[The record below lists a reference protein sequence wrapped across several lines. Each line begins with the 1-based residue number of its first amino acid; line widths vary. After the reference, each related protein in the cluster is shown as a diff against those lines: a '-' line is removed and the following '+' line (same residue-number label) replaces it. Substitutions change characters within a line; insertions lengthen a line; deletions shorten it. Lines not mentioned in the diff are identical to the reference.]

1 MSLLCNGRT
10 MCFLGLFLA
19 VFNDTFSATWLHNL
33 EWCDGWAH
41 NELEIMWK
49 EPLMRRIV
57 RCYLSTRTEE
67 DHEIPESIQSI
78 FRLSIW
84 RVSSTWQRL
93 SVQKMLES
101 ATIRKDKGTLWFYE
115 QIASREVYG
124 QTNTCATW
132 SWDFHGA
139 TLFFR
144 PRVRLSLLT
153 KATGCELGQ
162 EFFSSLLLCP
172 DRLWS
177 PHNQPSDYL
186 SGLKRTEHDAGHS
199 HPYNAEIKVCAE
211 LCLHFPIHIDGIV
224 FN

>member
-1 MSLLCNGRT
+1 
-10 MCFLGLFLA
+10 
-19 VFNDTFSATWLHNL
+19 
-33 EWCDGWAH
+33 
-41 NELEIMWK
+41 
-49 EPLMRRIV
+49 MRRIV

-67 DHEIPESIQSI
+67 DHEIPETIQSI

-93 SVQKMLES
+93 SIQKMLES

-115 QIASREVYG
+115 QIASCEVYG
-124 QTNTCATW
+124 QTHVQPDREISTVQRCF
-132 SWDFHGA
+132 SDPGF
-139 TLFFR
+139 
-144 PRVRLSLLT
+144 RVRISLLT

-162 EFFSSLLLCP
+162 EFVSSLLLCP

-177 PHNQPSDYL
+177 PHNQPRDYL

-199 HPYNAEIKVCAE
+199 HLYNAEIKVCAE